1 MTTTTKTASRG
12 IGLRSPARSSDQ
24 ETRMRSIARDLDVA
38 MEEAS
43 NPASPGAVFL
53 SGTRAIAPVALAL
66 APLGLAYGTAAM
78 GSGLSTLEALGM
90 SVFILSGAA
99 QLAALPLV
107 SAGASVAVVVLT
119 VLVINLR
126 FVLYSAS
133 LAPHF
138 KNLSAGWKALLSYL
152 IIDQAYAEAITR
164 FDRGEVEEHA
174 KRWYFLGV
182 ALPIVGVWLACTVG
196 GVYLGSWV
204 PEGWSLDF
212 VLPLIFIALA
222 VPAVKDRATG
232 TAALFAGVTALFAAS
247 MPLNLGLMTAAL
259 VGVSG
264 GLVAESVIGRRNK

>member
-1 MTTTTKTASRG
+1 MTTTRTARRG
-12 IGLRSPARSSDQ
+12 IGLRNPTRFPDQ
-24 ETRMRSIARDLDVA
+24 ETRTRSIAPELRGA
-38 MEEAS
+38 MEESS
-43 NPASPGAVFL
+43 NPASSGAVFL
-53 SGTRAIAPVALAL
+53 SGARAIAPVALAL
-66 APLGLAYGTAAM
+66 APLGLAFGTTAM
-78 GSGLSTLEALGM
+78 GSGLSMLQALGM

-107 SAGASVAVVVLT
+107 SADASVAVVVLT

-174 KRWYFLGV
+174 RRWYFLGV
-182 ALPIVGVWLACTVG
+182 TLPIVAVWLTCTVG

-204 PEGWSLDF
+204 LEGWSLDF

-222 VPAVKDRATG
+222 VPAVKNRATG
-232 TAALFAGVTALFAAS
+232 AAALFAGVTALLAAS
-247 MPLNLGLMTAAL
+247 MPLNLGLLTAAL

>member
-1 MTTTTKTASRG
+1 
-12 IGLRSPARSSDQ
+12 
-24 ETRMRSIARDLDVA
+24 MRSIAHELDGT
-38 MEEAS
+38 MEGGAKPS
-43 NPASPGAVFL
+43 SPGAVFA
-53 SGTRAIAPVALAL
+53 SGAKAIAPVALAL
-66 APLGLAYGTAAM
+66 VPLGLAFGASAM

-90 SVFILSGAA
+90 SVFVLSGAA

-152 IIDQAYAEAITR
+152 IIDQAFAEAIVR
-164 FDRGEVEEHA
+164 FDRGEIQEHA

-182 ALPIVGVWLACTVG
+182 ALPIVAVWLACTVG

-222 VPAVKDRATG
+222 VPAVKDRTTG
-232 TAALFAGVTALFAAS
+232 AAALSAGVTALFAAS
-247 MPLNLGLMTAAL
+247 MPLNLGLISAAL
-259 VGVSG
+259 VGVCG
-264 GLVAESVIGRRNK
+264 GLVAESVSERRKK

>member
-1 MTTTTKTASRG
+1 
-12 IGLRSPARSSDQ
+12 
-24 ETRMRSIARDLDVA
+24 MRSIVSGLDGA

-43 NPASPGAVFL
+43 NPASPGEVFL
-53 SGTRAIAPVALAL
+53 SGARAIAPVALAL
-66 APLGLAYGTAAM
+66 APLGLAFGTAAM

-152 IIDQAYAEAITR
+152 IIDQVFAEAITR
-164 FDRGEVEEHA
+164 FDRGEVREYA

-182 ALPIVGVWLACTVG
+182 ALPIVAVWLACTVG

-247 MPLNLGLMTAAL
+247 MPLNLGLISAAL
-259 VGVSG
+259 AGVLG
-264 GLVAESVIGRRNK
+264 GLVAEGLIERRKK

>member
-1 MTTTTKTASRG
+1 MTTTTRTARRG
-12 IGLRSPARSSDQ
+12 IGLRNP
-24 ETRMRSIARDLDVA
+24 TRPPDRKTRTRSIAPEIRGAIADGA
-38 MEEAS
+38 NQAS
-43 NPASPGAVFL
+43 SGAVFL
-53 SGTRAIAPVALAL
+53 SGARAIAPVALAL
-66 APLGLAYGTAAM
+66 APLGMAFGAAAM
-78 GSGLSTLEALGM
+78 GSGLSMLQALGM
-90 SVFILSGAA
+90 SALILSGAA

-107 SAGASVAVVVLT
+107 SADASVAVVVLT

-164 FDRGEVEEHA
+164 FERGEVAEHA
-174 KRWYFLGV
+174 RRWYFLGV
-182 ALPIVGVWLACTVG
+182 TLPIVAVWLAGTVG

-204 PEGWSLDF
+204 SEGWSLDF

-222 VPAVKDRATG
+222 VPAVKNRATG
-232 TAALFAGVTALFAAS
+232 AAALFAGVTALFAAS
-247 MPLNLGLMTAAL
+247 MPLNLGLLTAAL

-264 GLVAESVIGRRNK
+264 GLVAESVIGRRDQ

>member
-1 MTTTTKTASRG
+1 MTTTRTARRG
-12 IGLRSPARSSDQ
+12 IGLRNPTRSPDQ
-24 ETRMRSIARDLDVA
+24 ETRTRGIAPELRGA
-38 MEEAS
+38 MEESS
-43 NPASPGAVFL
+43 NPASSGAVFL
-53 SGTRAIAPVALAL
+53 SGARAIAPVALAL
-66 APLGLAYGTAAM
+66 APLGLAFGTTAM
-78 GSGLSTLEALGM
+78 GSGLSMLQALGM

-107 SAGASVAVVVLT
+107 SADASVAVIVLT

-174 KRWYFLGV
+174 RRWYFLGV
-182 ALPIVGVWLACTVG
+182 TLPILAVWLTCTVG

-204 PEGWSLDF
+204 LEGWSLDF

-222 VPAVKDRATG
+222 VPAVKNRATG
-232 TAALFAGVTALFAAS
+232 AAALFAGVTALLAAS
-247 MPLNLGLMTAAL
+247 MPLNLGLLTAAL